1 MSHEEL
7 NRGNSVKDT
16 PWFQKASLLWQYK
29 ERHYFSHSQENTY
42 TLTGSVWA
50 LVFSLCNKTRI
61 LWPQAISSK
70 FTQREML
77 LNMNEKFFFMV
88 EMKTKQL
95 VWKGLFSVKFILAC
109 NIASYTFILLSTT
122 SWLGDYL
129 PLLREARKESV
140 VNNKTWWHSSAV
152 FRVMYLLPS
161 FWQLWWFKFI
171 VGLTCLFQKIKA
183 IL

>member
-1 MSHEEL
+1 MLANVPLFLRKMSHEEL

-70 FTQREML
+70 FTQTEML
-77 LNMNEKFFFMV
+77 LNMNEKFFFYGWD
-88 EMKTKQL
+88 ENKTI
-95 VWKGLFSVKFILAC
+95 GM
-109 NIASYTFILLSTT
+109 
-122 SWLGDYL
+122 
-129 PLLREARKESV
+129 KESFFSQV
-140 VNNKTWWHSSAV
+140 YFSLQYRKLYFYLIEYHILTWWLSSPASWSEK
-152 FRVMYLLPS
+152 RIGC
-161 FWQLWWFKFI
+161 K
-171 VGLTCLFQKIKA
+171 
-183 IL
+183 

>member
-1 MSHEEL
+1 MLANVPLFLWKMSHEEL

-70 FTQREML
+70 FTQTEML
-77 LNMNEKFFFMV
+77 LNMNEKFFFYGWD
-88 EMKTKQL
+88 E
-95 VWKGLFSVKFILAC
+95 
-109 NIASYTFILLSTT
+109 
-122 SWLGDYL
+122 
-129 PLLREARKESV
+129 
-140 VNNKTWWHSSAV
+140 NKTIGMKGSFFSQVYFSLQYRKLYFYLIEYHILTWWLSSPASWSEK
-152 FRVMYLLPS
+152 RIGC
-161 FWQLWWFKFI
+161 K
-171 VGLTCLFQKIKA
+171 
-183 IL
+183 